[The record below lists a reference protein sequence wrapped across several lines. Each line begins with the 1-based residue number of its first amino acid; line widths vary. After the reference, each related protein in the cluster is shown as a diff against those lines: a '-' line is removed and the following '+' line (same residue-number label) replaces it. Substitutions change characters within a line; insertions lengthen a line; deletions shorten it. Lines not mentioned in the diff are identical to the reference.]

1 MSWSV
6 EGRVYHSYSE
16 YQGALSRHRDN
27 RLRHLVDRLEIPAAD
42 TSRIESAL
50 AEAQA
55 RRHAVERLGRQ
66 VRAEAAERRQEL
78 GEHVRR
84 MDSAFAEVEGAETT
98 LLRDLDAAGA
108 RLEKKVRALEELRRA
123 EADATAKALQ
133 SELAADAR
141 DESRARARRE
151 QLLRQT
157 GDLLDRA
164 GGGKRL
170 ENLGLDDAPLRSLL
184 ERARSADRLEGL
196 ELARRA
202 HDQARALESEAIWR
216 ESRLRSLREVY
227 RAETQSLLQ
236 SLAFSDDDRRDLV
249 GEGSAALDQPLRRE
263 LDSLL
268 TRIDSVQRY
277 EDHEVRFDGIGH
289 AIDVVGVRVADLV
302 TQVRDF
308 DRLDEARL
316 DLVRNHLADK
326 LRTAL
331 GEEVSIQEVR
341 PGALGLQPV
350 EVHLRTAQG
359 EKIDCSVALD
369 GSLRIHHYEHTDQA
383 SCARSASRLAE
394 RLPELMAM
402 QEKPRLD
409 IAAETGAARAAGNAE
424 RTREEP
430 GRTR

>member
-16 YQGALSRHRDN
+16 YQQALSHHRGD
-27 RLRHLVDRLEIPAAD
+27 RLRRLVDRLEIPAAD
-42 TSRIESAL
+42 TSRTESVL
-50 AEAQA
+50 ADAQV

-66 VRAEAAERRQEL
+66 VHAEAAERRQKL

-84 MDSAFAEVEGAETT
+84 MEDAFAEVEGAETT
-98 LLRDLDAAGA
+98 LLRDLNAAGA
-108 RLEKKVRALEELRRA
+108 RLEEKVRVLEELRRA
-123 EADATAKALQ
+123 EVDATAKSLQ

-141 DESRARARRE
+141 DEARTRARRE
-151 QLLRQT
+151 QLLRET
-157 GDLLDRA
+157 RDLLDRA

-170 ENLGLDDAPLRSLL
+170 EPLGLDDAPLRALL

-202 HDQARALESEAIWR
+202 HDQARAFESEAVWR

-227 RAETQSLLQ
+227 RTETRSLLQ
-236 SLAFSDDDRRDLV
+236 ALEISGDDRRELV
-249 GEGSAALDQPLRRE
+249 GEGSAALNQPLRRE
-263 LDSLL
+263 LESLL
-268 TRIDSVQRY
+268 TRIDGIEHY
-277 EDHEVRFDGIGH
+277 EDHETRFDRIGQ
-289 AIDVVGVRVADLV
+289 AVAMVGVRVADLA

-316 DLVRNHLADK
+316 DLVRNHLVEK
-326 LRTAL
+326 LRTVL

-341 PGALGLQPV
+341 PGGLGLEPV
-350 EVHLRTAQG
+350 EVHLRTARG

-369 GSLRIHHYEHTDQA
+369 GSLRIHHYEHVDQA

-394 RLPELMAM
+394 RLPDLMAM
-402 QEKPRLD
+402 QEQPRLD
-409 IAAETGAARAAGNAE
+409 IAAGTGAARAAGTEERNLDQPR
-424 RTREEP
+424 RTR
-430 GRTR
+430 